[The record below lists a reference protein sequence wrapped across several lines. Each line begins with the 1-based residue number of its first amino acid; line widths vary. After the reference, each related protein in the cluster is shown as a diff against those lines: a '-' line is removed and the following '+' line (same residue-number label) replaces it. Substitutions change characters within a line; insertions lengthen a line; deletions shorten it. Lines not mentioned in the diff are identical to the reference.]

1 MQELTIAKQEIDMGK
16 EKEGRFG
23 GEKWVDWEGGEGEMA
38 GNKKWEGQDGTEGMG
53 GKCYHH
59 QMHSFIQ
66 KAIRKRFESLGRTK
80 PHNRNENMMEEVL
93 CGRLGSPCKWKYIE
107 TAPLCANHL
116 GLAVNL
122 KIIWCSQKAV
132 GWLGTQSLLP
142 QIWVHFAS
150 SAGSFHRCVPETKKA
165 GGELIVDRWQR
176 CGSCPA
182 ECELN
187 SQPADHGSLLQR
199 GVVECSWATYRGVK
213 WKSVIIRSENR
224 CAVFRSNLYSASGAE

>member
-1 MQELTIAKQEIDMGK
+1 MHQTSQWKRKHD
-16 EKEGRFG
+16 GRS
-23 GEKWVDWEGGEGEMA
+23 
-38 GNKKWEGQDGTEGMG
+38 TL
-53 GKCYHH
+53 
-59 QMHSFIQ
+59 SF
-66 KAIRKRFESLGRTK
+66 
-80 PHNRNENMMEEVL
+80 N
-93 CGRLGSPCKWKYIE
+93 GRLGSPCKWKYIE

-213 WKSVIIRSENR
+213 WKSVIIRSELNGVPCKEKQPLFCEWR
-224 CAVFRSNLYSASGAE
+224 WIEEIHF